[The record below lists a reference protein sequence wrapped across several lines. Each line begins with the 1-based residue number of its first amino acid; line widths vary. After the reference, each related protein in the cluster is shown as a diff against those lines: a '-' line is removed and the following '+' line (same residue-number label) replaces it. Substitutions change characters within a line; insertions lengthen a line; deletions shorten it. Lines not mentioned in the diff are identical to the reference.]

1 MKRLRRLLLWGA
13 LVSAL
18 GIVAFGVLWVSC
30 PLPKEK
36 LYPESSTIVYSRDGV
51 ALRVF
56 LTGDEKYRVHVPVD
70 DMSAKLLR
78 LVVAYEDRY
87 FYRHPGVNIPA
98 ILRAAVQNI
107 SSASIVSGASTITM
121 QIARMME
128 PRPRTVGAKLI
139 EMFRALQIEA
149 ALSKEEILERYLN
162 MTPYGGNIEG
172 IGAAAMLYFGKSPAE
187 LSYGEAAL
195 LAIIP
200 NSPSRYRPDRNPEN
214 ARKAQVKLL
223 GRLFD
228 RGILSKEEFHAA
240 HTCGIPTGLRALPF
254 EAPHL
259 TRYMKAQNP
268 GVAAI
273 TSSISLPLQHL
284 AETVVRRHT
293 RANRL
298 RGIGQSAV
306 VILDNASGEIL
317 AHVGSADFFDDAYK
331 GQVDGARAPRSPG
344 STLKPFVYALGI
356 DRGLASPGQL
366 VSDVPVSYDSYA
378 PENYDAAFRGFVSLR
393 DALAK
398 SLNIPAVN
406 MLARLGNNGL
416 FPLLKN
422 LEISTINRP
431 ESDYGLAMVLG
442 GCEMT
447 LLELTALYRALAV
460 GGEYLPPIE
469 SIQTRHIAPTRIF
482 SQATAY
488 IITDILSEVDRP
500 DVPWNWDFAHGIPKV
515 SWKTGTS
522 YGHKDAWS
530 IGYNP
535 TYTVGVWAGNFDA
548 SGAPELVGN
557 RIAAPILFDIFDN
570 LPGIADTGW
579 FKQPDTVQS
588 REVCALSGM
597 PAGADCPHRRTDLY
611 IPGVSPATTCTLHT
625 GYDIDRDTGYRL
637 CSRCREHRRYARK
650 VYTRWPPD
658 IAGWLLA
665 NGYPVDGIPEHNPRC
680 TAPQSGAGPL
690 IVSPSEDTDYII
702 RHSAPLRYQRIKL
715 EASPSNDAATIYWF
729 VDDLLVYTGPAGKP
743 VFYTPRAGLH
753 EFVCADELGRSSSV
767 TITIRDQ

>member
-1 MKRLRRLLLWGA
+1 MKQLRRLTIWGA
-13 LVSAL
+13 
-18 GIVAFGVLWVSC
+18 GILIAGSIAFAILWICC

-36 LYPESSTIVYSRDGV
+36 LHPESSTIVYSRDGV
-51 ALRVF
+51 PLRVF
-56 LTGDEKYRVHVPVD
+56 LTGDEKYRIQVPIH
-70 DMSAKLLR
+70 DMSAELLR

-107 SSASIVSGASTITM
+107 SSKSIVSGASTITM
-121 QIARMME
+121 QVARMME

-172 IGAAAMLYFGKSPAE
+172 IGAAAMLYFGKSSSE

-195 LAIIP
+195 LAVIP
-200 NSPSRYRPDRNPEN
+200 NSPSRLRPDRNPEN
-214 ARKAQVKLL
+214 ARAAQLKLL
-223 GRLFD
+223 QRLLSQGIISPSEYSSAQTGR
-228 RGILSKEEFHAA
+228 
-240 HTCGIPTGLRALPF
+240 IPTGLKPLPF
-254 EAPHL
+254 QAPHV
-259 TRYMKAQNP
+259 TRRLKSLFP
-268 GVAAI
+268 GTAAI

-284 AETVVRRHT
+284 AETVVKRHA
-293 RANRL
+293 RANRGL
-298 RGIGQSAV
+298 DIGQSAV
-306 VILDNASGEIL
+306 VIIDNASGEVL
-317 AHVGSADFFDDAYK
+317 AHVGSVNFFDTEYE
-331 GQVDGARAPRSPG
+331 GQVDGVTSPRSPG

-356 DRGLASPGQL
+356 DRGLVSPGQM
-366 VSDVPVSYDSYA
+366 VSDVPVAFDSYA
-378 PENYDAAFRGFVSLR
+378 PENYDATFRGFVSLR
-393 DALAK
+393 DALGK

-416 FPLLKN
+416 YPLLKS
-422 LEISTINRP
+422 LEISTVNRP

-447 LLELTALYRALAV
+447 LLELTALYRSIAV

-469 SIQTRHIAPTRIF
+469 SIQTRDIAPTRIF
-482 SQATAY
+482 SKATAY
-488 IITDILSEVDRP
+488 IITDILSEVNRP

-530 IGYNP
+530 VGYNP

-570 LPGIADTGW
+570 LPNIADTGW
-579 FKQPDTVQS
+579 FQQPDTVQT

-597 PAGADCPHRRTDLY
+597 PAGTDCPHRKNDLY
-611 IPGVSPATTCTLHT
+611 IPGVSPVTPCTLHT
-625 GYDIDRDTGYRL
+625 GYDIDQDTGYRL
-637 CSRCREHRRYARK
+637 CSRCRENKRYRRA

-658 IAGWLLA
+658 IAGWLLV
-665 NGYPVDGIPEHNPRC
+665 NGYPVDDIPEHNPLC

-690 IVSPSEDTDYII
+690 IVSPSRDTDYII
-702 RHSAPLRYQRIKL
+702 RRGTPLRYQQIKL
-715 EASPSNDAATIYWF
+715 EASPSNDASAIYWF
-729 VDDLLVYTGPAGKP
+729 VDGVLLYSGPADGQ
-743 VFYTPRAGLH
+743 VFYTPKAGRH
-753 EFVCADELGRSSSV
+753 EFVCSDNMGRSSSV
-767 TITIRDQ
+767 TITIGQ